1 MKRVTPK
8 QYAIALYESIKDSEG
23 TELNQRIRNF
33 LELIRKRKN
42 MKSLNKIY
50 KHFVAV
56 YQEREQVLQAEVT
69 ASRDLG
75 SKVKS
80 EIIHWLNKSTGRTS
94 TLTELIDPTILGGV
108 IVKFGDTLWDA
119 SLKNSLKKLQ
129 NSFNK

>member
-80 EIIHWLNKSTGRTS
+80 EIIHWLNESTGRTA

-108 IVKFGDTLWDA
+108 IVKFGDTVWDA